1 MKKIFTFLIVLL
13 VLVSIAGDAGYF
25 WIKYNAEKHP
35 SIQTTNISTL
45 ENAKVKTYIFE
56 MAYYANSDNSGVE
69 MFELKL
75 NCYTGVNKDKVYSYG
90 VQILNP
96 NKITST
102 FNVVPDLSTGV
113 GFAGLG
119 GTNNYWKYNYDYSN
133 CELTY
138 YNSDDFVSYKAT
150 SALNEHETPYIID
163 IDGDMYAFTFDAQS
177 FMYHDRSWT
186 SWNYYNYLISDFDYF
201 LNLMYNSMSTLTTG
215 DGVYENLNINL
226 ENVFVIYSYN
236 DLTKKFDIQTDFGYS
251 SEYMG
256 VKMKYVN
263 RGARIHEDSMFNKLG
278 SYEKGGVIYG

>member
-13 VLVSIAGDAGYF
+13 VLVSVAGDAGYF

-45 ENAKVKTYIFE
+45 ENSEVKTYVFE

-69 MFELKL
+69 LFELKL
-75 NCYTGVNKDKVYSYG
+75 NCYTGVNRDKKYSYG

-102 FNVVPDLSTGV
+102 YNVETSASP
-113 GFAGLG
+113 GLG
-119 GTNNYWKYNYDYSN
+119 VTNNCWRYNYDYSN

-138 YNSDDFVSYKAT
+138 YNSDDFVSYIAT
-150 SALNEHETPYIID
+150 SALNERETPYIID
-163 IDGDMYAFTFDAQS
+163 IDGEMYAFTFDAKS
-177 FMYHDRSWT
+177 FLYEDYSWLG
-186 SWNYYNYLISDFDYF
+186 WKFNNYLLSDFNYF

-236 DLTKKFDIQTDFGYS
+236 EMTKKFDIQTEFGYS

-256 VKMKYVN
+256 VKMKYVE
-263 RGARIHEDSMFNKLG
+263 RGARVHEDSMFNKLG
-278 SYEKGGVIYG
+278 SYSNGGVIYG